1 MHLKGL
7 GFEILNGHRD
17 YSTYRLKFIHLDEEQ
32 VKKLGIAL
40 EWPETCWHH
49 INALKQDANMNDVN
63 LIWDTCTEAVKALGL
78 SLVMKTCLPICR
90 IGIVAMDGRNIEL
103 GIQLLDGRIRAIV
116 QGRCELIHEPIPM
129 IDYGTVTQMEEL
141 SPYTEPVCLYDLQHG
156 NEACY
161 YASEGKLMSGKR
173 VILLL
178 GNGWCEKLGFPYDE
192 KHGYAG
198 IIGQT
203 AANLRAAFKAESL
216 PDFEDIYSGNI
227 NDFVNYKGI
236 NHE

>member
-17 YSTYRLKFIHLDEEQ
+17 YSTYRLKFIHPDEEQ
-32 VKKLGIAL
+32 VKKLGMAMG
-40 EWPETCWHH
+40 WPETCWHR
-49 INALKQDANMNDVN
+49 INTLKPDAGLEDVN
-63 LIWDTCTEAVKALGL
+63 QIWDHCLEVIKSLGL
-78 SLVMKTCLPICR
+78 NLVMKTELPHCK
-90 IGIVAMDGRNIEL
+90 IGTVDMDGHNIEF
-103 GIQLLDGRIRAIV
+103 GIQLLNGMIKAIV
-116 QGRCELIHEPIPM
+116 QGRCDLIHDPIPM
-129 IDYGTVTQMEEL
+129 IDYGTVTQIEEL

-173 VILLL
+173 VILLV

-192 KHGYAG
+192 ELGYAG
-198 IIGQT
+198 IIGKT
-203 AANLRAAFKAESL
+203 AENLRAAFKADRL

-227 NDFVNYKGI
+227 NDFVNYK
-236 NHE
+236 EQK